1 MPFLLFYFQAV
12 LHQLAVLAMKLN
24 YKNYQTVISE
34 GGASLSGGERQRVA
48 IARAILKDSPI
59 ILLDEALSSLD
70 AENAVIIQKGIEEMI
85 KGSYLRIRSYHWP
98 KTLLKL

>member
-1 MPFLLFYFQAV
+1 MNNIRMGNQSATDEQVIEAAKKAHCHEFIEKTPAG
-12 LHQLAVLAMKLN
+12 
-24 YKNYQTVISE
+24 YQTVISE

-70 AENAVIIQKGIEEMI
+70 AENAVAIQKGIEEND
-85 KGSYLRIRSYHWP
+85 
-98 KTLLKL
+98 